1 MAYTEASKRA
11 TMKYIK
17 ENYDVIRIKVKKGK
31 REEIKAYAESKYMS
45 MNEYFKW
52 LLRNDGFDI

>member
-1 MAYTEASKRA
+1 MAYSEASKRA

-17 ENYDVIRIKVKKGK
+17 ENYDILRIKIQKGK
-31 REEIKAYAESKYMS
+31 KEEVKEMAASKNMS

-52 LLRNDGFDI
+52 LLRNDGLDI

>member
-11 TMKYIK
+11 TMKYVKEHYDIIK
-17 ENYDVIRIKVKKGK
+17 IKKKKGK
-31 REEIKAYAESKYMS
+31 KEEIKDLAASKNMS